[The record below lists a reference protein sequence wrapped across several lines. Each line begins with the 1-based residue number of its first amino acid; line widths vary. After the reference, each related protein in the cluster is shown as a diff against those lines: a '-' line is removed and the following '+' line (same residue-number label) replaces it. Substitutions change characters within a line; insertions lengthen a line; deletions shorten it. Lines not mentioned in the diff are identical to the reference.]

1 MAFHESA
8 NFPTQVNGSSGG
20 PGHNTLY
27 LEAKGGGLTRLA
39 RWDGARRRFQAL
51 PVGITPEQAADVLS
65 FYLAR
70 EGGLHGFRFKDW
82 SDYSTGTDG
91 WDAAAFG
98 DEVIGTGDGT
108 TTQFQLV
115 KRYTSGGETKVRT
128 IKKPVSGTVKSG
140 VATTAKVEG
149 VDFTVDHT
157 TGIITYAVAPTLG
170 QQVTAGC
177 EFDVP
182 CVFGPGA
189 DQLLQITMD
198 SFRARSVPSVEL
210 LEDFDPSVV
219 DDEYHYGGAFE
230 ASFSIPY
237 QITPLMG
244 RVAGLTPGAATDV
257 LLPAATLYEE
267 GGPYMFLTNLS
278 GTHAITV
285 KSLGASIGTI
295 STNATKTLLCA
306 LVSSVK
312 TWRLV

>member
-8 NFPTQVNGSSGG
+8 NFPTQVNGSAGG
-20 PGHNTLY
+20 PGHSTLY

-51 PVGITPEQAADVLS
+51 PVGITPEQAAEVIRFS
-65 FYLAR
+65 IAR

-91 WDAAAFG
+91 WDAAAFD
-98 DEVIGTGDGT
+98 DESIGTGDGS

-115 KRYTSGGETKVRT
+115 KRYTNGGETKVRT
-128 IKKPVSGTVKSG
+128 LKKPVSGTVKSG
-140 VATTAKVEG
+140 VAGVEKTEG
-149 VDFTVDHT
+149 VHFTVDHT
-157 TGIITYAVAPTLG
+157 TGTVTYASAPTLG

-182 CVFGPGA
+182 AMFGPGA
-189 DQLLQITMD
+189 DQLVQITMD
-198 SFRARSVPSVEL
+198 SFRARSVPSVEI
-210 LEDFDPSVV
+210 LEDFDPSPV

-237 QITPLMG
+237 QVTPLMG

-278 GTHAITV
+278 GANVITV
-285 KSLGASIGTI
+285 KSLGSTIGTI
-295 STNATKTLLCA
+295 GTSSTKTLLCA